1 MKTIRKLNA
10 PTPGLAEYLNAVG
23 DNANWNEFR
32 SHNAGA
38 AYRELRDALIQNQHG
53 LCAYCEIEIKEWRRQ
68 VEHVIPQS
76 SDRTKSLDIA
86 NMVACCLGG
95 TRPMPDEDHYRM
107 PVKHN
112 MSCGQTKGNQ
122 IDKNFLDPRIL
133 PALPSLMRVIDNG
146 LIEADE
152 NACQRAGFFP
162 DHVTRT
168 IEILNLNAERLRL
181 AREKRWNGLEEE
193 LGQIDDSDM
202 MNDWIR
208 AVLIPDADDLLVSFF
223 TTTRCYF
230 GPLGER
236 VLARQPQPWI

>member
-23 DNANWNEFR
+23 DNANWENFR

-95 TRPMPDEDHYRM
+95 TRPMRDEDHYRM

-112 MSCGQTKGNQ
+112 LSCGQTKGNQ

-181 AREKRWNGLEEE
+181 AREKWWNDLVDRS
-193 LGQIDDSDM
+193 GQIDDSDM
-202 MNDWIR
+202 MSDWIR
-208 AVLIPDADDLLVSFF
+208 AVLIPDENDQLDPFF
-223 TTTRCYF
+223 TTSRCYF